1 VENTQYAWTKE
12 AGSTHLVE
20 IVSHILTTIGYGQL
34 GTGKTEDSYF
44 PTMIK
49 KMTEVITS
57 VSAGG
62 DHSLI
67 STKMGNVYAA
77 GRNDQGQLGTGDRRS
92 TTVFTLLKD
101 MDHISVIKVE
111 AGHQHSACIS
121 SNRELYIW
129 GTECF
134 GEFLIPHLVKTIK
147 GR

>member
-1 VENTQYAWTKE
+1 
-12 AGSTHLVE
+12 
-20 IVSHILTTIGYGQL
+20 
-34 GTGKTEDSYF
+34 
-44 PTMIK
+44 
-49 KMTEVITS
+49 MTEVITS